1 MKHMKNFRRHM
12 MDKHTN
18 QENHFCRF
26 CNKNYKTKNSM
37 EKHQYAY
44 HKEELKT
51 MKTGLIDSWLFNRH
65 WYSQE
70 LLSFIILINLCLD
83 VFYQLDAQ
91 INTMM
96 YKSDKAWHCA
106 VCEKISHGKSNI
118 SRHIEATHLEN
129 HPGLNC
135 DICGETVKS
144 RNALRLHRAAKHR
157 WIIVC
162 CWCFLE

>member
-1 MKHMKNFRRHM
+1 
-12 MDKHTN
+12 
-18 QENHFCRF
+18 
-26 CNKNYKTKNSM
+26 M

-44 HKEELKT
+44 HKEEIKS
-51 MKTGLIDSWLFNRH
+51 MKTGHIDFWLFNRCNIRIN
-65 WYSQE
+65 E
-70 LLSFIILINLCLD
+70 FNLIKLCLD

-106 VCEKISHGKSNI
+106 VCEKTSHGKSNI

-135 DICGETVKS
+135 DICGETAKS
-144 RNALRLHRAAKHR
+144 RNALRVHMAAKHR
-157 WIIVC
+157 WILLMSVH
-162 CWCFLE
+162 F